1 MLASIAPF
9 ALLVCLSHPCL
20 QDVTVQRDA
29 VARAERVNINLA
41 DAAELERL
49 PGIGRVIALR
59 IIEHRRRNGYFARPQ
74 DVIIVRGMSARRY
87 RLIAHLIRT

>member
-1 MLASIAPF
+1 MLASIALS
-9 ALLVCLSHPCL
+9 ALVFCLSHPCL
-20 QDVTVQRDA
+20 QDVP
-29 VARAERVNINLA
+29 ARRQALERPERININLA
-41 DAAELERL
+41 EAADLERL

-59 IIEHRRRNGYFARPQ
+59 IIEHRRRNGSFARPQ